1 MKNVN
6 NMKRCDD
13 KYNTSSKVWSPCCF
27 ICMVSYFKTSFNL
40 YNHIRELFVNVL
52 AATVV
57 DRWFEL
63 E

>member
-1 MKNVN
+1 
-6 NMKRCDD
+6 
-13 KYNTSSKVWSPCCF
+13 
-27 ICMVSYFKTSFNL
+27 MVSYFKTSFNL